1 MIFGN
6 KLNSAWMLCFFVQ
19 PMRLKVFSYKESMM
33 VQYSIFLHGDYC
45 HSNYGMMKKIKSC
58 SVCSTL
64 LKMAIFTNTCLG
76 ARKLL

>member
-6 KLNSAWMLCFFVQ
+6 KVNTAWMLCFFVQ

-45 HSNYGMMKKIKSC
+45 HSNYGMMKKNQIMLS
-58 SVCSTL
+58 L
-64 LKMAIFTNTCLG
+64 FYPLENGHIY
-76 ARKLL
+76 